1 MLFSNNTLTMISGH
15 PYEPLIAASGIDSTI
30 KIFSPDQQAQ
40 YSARNGINLGISSH
54 DPLTHSSLSFSRLQ
68 RRAPPACDPTNDE
81 SESVGPSNENSND
94 DDSLGPPRHGGLASR
109 KRMHNS
115 YQIISQNDAER
126 QGGIR
131 EAIITVGEHAL
142 SSPCRC
148 REIHSLLYSLDYGLI
163 YFSRGG
169 NSAVC
174 CTSLRQG

>member
-1 MLFSNNTLTMISGH
+1 MTSGH

-40 YSARNGINLGISSH
+40 YSARNGINLGVSSQ
-54 DPLTHSSLSFSRLQ
+54 DPLTHSSLSFSRLHH
-68 RRAPPACDPTNDE
+68 RAPPACDPTNDE
-81 SESVGPSNENSND
+81 SESVSRSNENSND
-94 DDSLGPPRHGGLASR
+94 DSSLGPPRNGGLASR

-131 EAIITVGEHAL
+131 EAIITVGERAL
-142 SSPCRC
+142 F
-148 REIHSLLYSLDYGLI
+148 LLADIVRFFLCHRSFGVGANS
-163 YFSRGG
+163 FSFRG
-169 NSAVC
+169 NSEVC